1 MLVIEEPVII
11 RSWGDSE
18 RLDYVLP
25 PGTHTLCELQD
36 ILNDQAGYEAWI
48 ITDDGVLKGP
58 HPRRV
63 EGGSRGSNNGGA
75 GNDHRKAARP

>member
-1 MLVIEEPVII
+1 LPWTLQGRDEGLKGIGMLVIEEPVII

-36 ILNDQAGYEAWI
+36 ILNDQAGYEAWE

-58 HPRRV
+58 FPRKP
-63 EGGSRGSNNGGA
+63 A
-75 GNDHRKAARP
+75 